1 MEIILNNNKKQW
13 DLWLEENCSFCQ
25 FSQGFDW
32 GEILIKEGKKVE
44 RLQITENGNILLQAQ
59 IIYQNLPFGWHY
71 VFCPKGPIINKAITN
86 NEQLVKKVIECFNKY
101 FLEKQTL
108 FLRIEPELPILINYF
123 TAKKNIDINPRATLI
138 LDLKNSE
145 EEILNLMHQ
154 KTRYNIKLAQKKN
167 LQIKVYKDINIFI
180 KLMEETG
187 ARDGFKLHPKK
198 HYEKI
203 INSNLSE
210 QITIFKNNEAIAVG
224 VFIGFGNT
232 FTYLYGASNYEH
244 RNLMAPYLIQWE
256 GIKLGKK
263 LNYENYDFFGIA
275 PCQLVKENKS
285 DKVEYVYD
293 LKHQYAGVTKFKL
306 GFGGNYHEDPGTYD
320 KIINKN
326 KYYIYSLLRFLRRK
340 F

>member
-1 MEIILNNNKKQW
+1 MQVITTNNKKQW
-13 DLWLEENCSFCQ
+13 DDWFVNNQSFCQ
-25 FSQGFDW
+25 FSQSFDW

-44 RLQITENGNILLQAQ
+44 RLQIVENNSILLQAQ

-71 VFCPKGPIINKAITN
+71 AFCPKGPAINKMVAGDEELTK
-86 NEQLVKKVIECFNKY
+86 QVIECFNKY
-101 FLEKQTL
+101 FSQKQTV
-108 FLRIEPELPILINYF
+108 FLRIEPELSVFKNYS
-123 TAKKNIDINPRATLI
+123 TIKKNIDINPRATLI
-138 LDLKNSE
+138 LNLKNTE
-145 EEILNLMHQ
+145 EEILNSMHQ

-167 LQIKVYKDINIFI
+167 LQIKIGKDAESFI
-180 KLMEETG
+180 KLMQETG
-187 ARDGFKLHPKK
+187 VRDGFKLHPKK

-203 INSNLSE
+203 LDSNLSK
-210 QITIFKNNEAIAVG
+210 QITIFKNDMAIATG
-224 VFIGFGNT
+224 VFIGYGDT

-244 RNLMAPYLIQWE
+244 RNLMAPYSIQWE
-256 GIKLGKK
+256 GIKLGKS
-263 LNYENYDFFGIA
+263 LNYKNYDFFGIA
-275 PCQLVKENKS
+275 PCEVVKEDGD
-285 DKVEYVYD
+285 DKTEYIYD